1 MAVIAVMAGM
11 VMAGPALSAPPSVP
25 APQPLVYK
33 QPLRDK
39 LFYGL
44 SLLARD
50 PQALAAVATS
60 PDLSRL
66 AAERRARARGAV
78 ETCGGDTGCYVRGF
92 DWSDAEVTAAGQA
105 LAAALKAH
113 PDATR
118 RLVAALDASGLYPSM
133 PGQDADVVVRA
144 WAQAAATAHHIL
156 AVYGGGEKP
165 RGPAIDGP
173 AYDVATPA
181 YGTLVKSAASV
192 LADGLADDS
201 LFFEPTEAFALLLLE
216 INRRDEAARLE
227 PLEAGENKAAV
238 ARLKTIKWAN
248 YPYTALVVPGY
259 GPETAGVALSAPS
272 LLRVKLA
279 AKRFHDGK
287 APVIIVSGGYVHPN
301 QTPYNEALEMKKALV
316 QDYGVPAAA
325 ILVEPHARHTT
336 TNLRNADRLIYRY
349 GMPMDRK
356 ALVVT
361 DLGQSGYITEDRFA
375 TRNQEDLG
383 YVPFTA
389 LERVSPFDVA
399 YLPTLSALTLD
410 AGDPLDP

>member
-1 MAVIAVMAGM
+1 MAWAG
-11 VMAGPALSAPPSVP
+11 AAPAAEPTMP
-25 APQPLVYK
+25 AAKPLVYK

-44 SLLARD
+44 SLLSRD
-50 PQALAAVATS
+50 PQAQAAVATA
-60 PDLSRL
+60 PDLNRL
-66 AAERRARARGAV
+66 AAERRARARGSMEA
-78 ETCGGDTGCYVRGF
+78 CGGDTGCYVRGF
-92 DWSDAEVTAAGQA
+92 DWSDAEVAAAGQA
-105 LAAALKAH
+105 LAAALKAR
-113 PDATR
+113 PEAAR
-118 RLVAALDASGLYPSM
+118 RLAAALDASGLYPAA

-144 WAQAAATAHHIL
+144 WTQSAITAHHIL
-156 AVYGGGEKP
+156 AVYGLGEKP

-181 YGTLVKSAASV
+181 YGTLVKSAVSV
-192 LADGLADDS
+192 LVDGLMDDS
-201 LFFEPTEAFALLLLE
+201 SFFEPTEAFALLLLQ
-216 INRRDEAARLE
+216 INRRDEAGRFE
-227 PLEAGENKAAV
+227 PMEAGENKAAV
-238 ARLKTIKWAN
+238 ARLKTVNWAK

-259 GPETAGVALSAPS
+259 GPETAGVALSAPG
-272 LLRVKLA
+272 LLRVQLA
-279 AKRFHDGK
+279 AKRWHDGK
-287 APVIIVSGGYVHPN
+287 APVIIVSGGNVHPN

-316 QDYGVPAAA
+316 QDYGVPADAV
-325 ILVEPHARHTT
+325 LVEPHARHTT

-383 YVPFTA
+383 YVPFTG